1 METRSFKLERFLR
14 IKVVAALSVVALVVI
29 AFAQGYSKI
38 SQGGR
43 ILSAVNAP
51 VGAFTVA
58 RTPYGSVNWQAPLET
73 SSPLTGQAPESAD
86 GSGVMEEDKD
96 GISNIADNVMGA
108 LVGSYVTLAENGS
121 YTPEEGEK
129 IAEDIAASLKAS
141 VSYPIYSQIDIKTDT
156 DTSYE
161 RMLTYRNDLRIALEP
176 LLKNPGYELSLF
188 ANYIESRDARYLEQ
202 LRETATNYRLAI
214 ESAGNVVV
222 PEDAASQHV
231 GILNA
236 LSEFGAIVG
245 RLSKHADDAFASA
258 ALLRTY
264 NDSEANLVIS
274 FDSLAS
280 YYKSKHL

>member
-1 METRSFKLERFLR
+1 M
-14 IKVVAALSVVALVVI
+14 
-29 AFAQGYSKI
+29 
-38 SQGGR
+38 
-43 ILSAVNAP
+43 
-51 VGAFTVA
+51 A
-58 RTPYGSVNWQAPLET
+58 RTPYGGINWQAPLSEGSSAT
-73 SSPLTGQAPESAD
+73 SDS
-86 GSGVMEEDKD
+86 VMAIDQD
-96 GISNIADNVMGA
+96 GISNIGENVMGA
-108 LVGSYVTLAENGS
+108 LVGSYVTLAESGS
-121 YTPEEGEK
+121 YTPEEGGK

-141 VSYPIYSQIDIKTDT
+141 VSYLVYSQIDIKIDT

-176 LLKNPGYELSLF
+176 LLKNPGYELGLF
-188 ANYIESRDARYLEQ
+188 ATYIESRDARYLEQ
-202 LRETATNYRLAI
+202 LKETAINYRLAI
-214 ESAGNVVV
+214 ENAANVVV

-236 LSEFGAIVG
+236 LSEFGAIVE

-264 NDSEANLVIS
+264 NDSEANLVVS

>member
-51 VGAFTVA
+51 TGAFTVA
-58 RTPYGSVNWQAPLET
+58 RTPYGSINWQAPLET
-73 SSPLTGQAPESAD
+73 PSLTGQALASTD
-86 GSGVMEEDKD
+86 GSSVTEEDKD
-96 GISNIADNVMGA
+96 GISNIGENVMGA
-108 LVGSYVTLAENGS
+108 LVGSYATLAENGS

-141 VSYPIYSQIDIKTDT
+141 VSYPVFSERELKIDT

-161 RMLTYRNDLRIALEP
+161 RMLAYRNDLRIALEP
-176 LLKNPGYELSLF
+176 LLKNPGYELGLF
-188 ANYIESRDARYLEQ
+188 ATYIETRDAKYLEQ
-202 LRETATNYRLAI
+202 LHATAANYRLAV
-214 ESAGNVVV
+214 ENAANVIV
-222 PEDAASQHV
+222 PADAVISHV
-231 GILNA
+231 EILNA

-245 RLSKHADDAFASA
+245 RLSRHADDAFASA

-264 NDSEANLVIS
+264 NDSEANLVTS